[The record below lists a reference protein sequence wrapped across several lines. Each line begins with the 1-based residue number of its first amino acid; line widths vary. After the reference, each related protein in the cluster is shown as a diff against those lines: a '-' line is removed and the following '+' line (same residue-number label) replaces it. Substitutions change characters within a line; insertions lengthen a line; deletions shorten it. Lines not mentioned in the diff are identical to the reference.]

1 MAATV
6 LNDAVIYINDF
17 DFTSTSNKVT
27 LNAQV
32 EEQDAT
38 VFGNNGYKTIIGG
51 LRSVE
56 ADVEGWWDAASGT
69 NNDAANFTN
78 FSVFDQPA
86 SIGATSTEGSKIYMF
101 QTARTKLEWFGAV
114 GDVNPFNIHAIG
126 SNTVGLVRGMI
137 LKAKGNVSAAGV
149 VGTPQQVGAGGA
161 GKWLYGVIHTFSAG
175 TTMTVQVQS
184 SSTVGGTY
192 TTRATFPAITAIGGT
207 WLPRV
212 DASAITD
219 SWWRLNIQAGS
230 ITGTFNLVGSV
241 GVQ

>member
-17 DFTSTSNKVT
+17 DFTGSSNKVT

-32 EEQDAT
+32 DEQDAT

-56 ADVEGWWDAASGT
+56 ADVDGWWDAST
-69 NNDAANFTN
+69 LNNNDAANFTN
-78 FSVFDQPA
+78 FSVFDQPT
-86 SIGATSTEGSKIYMF
+86 SIGATSTEGSKIYLF
-101 QTARTKLEWFGAV
+101 QSARTKLEWFGAV
-114 GDVNPFNIHAIG
+114 GDVNPFNIHALG

-137 LKAKGNVSAAGV
+137 LKARGNVSATGV
-149 VGTPQQVGAGGA
+149 IGTPQQVGAGGA
-161 GKWLYGVIHTFSAG
+161 GKWLYGVVHVFSAG
-175 TTMTVQVQS
+175 TTITIQVQS
-184 SSTVGGTY
+184 SATVGGTY
-192 TTRATFPAITAIGGT
+192 TTRATFPAITTTGGT
-207 WLPRV
+207 WLTRV

-219 SWWRLNIQAGS
+219 SFWRLNAS
-230 ITGTFNLVGSV
+230 AVTGTFNLVGSV